1 MPSHFRLPAA
11 SCWTVTSGCE
21 GCQATCL
28 HSGLHLVTYIV
39 LNMQPCFT
47 PPDSF
52 FHLHLYRIKWC
63 LPGKLF
69 VQPVLVLWRIISVN
83 SPHRMGPVQWLNA
96 SKYTD
101 GREINKL
108 CTAEREKLQ
117 RKQTFVTRMVERG
130 KPCICCLPRQELN
143 RDDDNHLVQ

>member
-1 MPSHFRLPAA
+1 MILFRNIFHRAITLQVA
-11 SCWTVTSGCE
+11 SCLMLDSDLWRW
-21 GCQATCL
+21 
-28 HSGLHLVTYIV
+28 GLPSNLSPFRASSCYLYCPQYPTI
-39 LNMQPCFT
+39 FT
-47 PPDSF
+47 LTDSF
-52 FHLHLYRIKWC
+52 FHLLLYRIKWC

-117 RKQTFVTRMVERG
+117 RKQTFVTRMVGLEG
-130 KPCICCLPRQELN
+130 SLASAVFLDKN
-143 RDDDNHLVQ
+143 